1 MRIPPFALEGE
12 EVFACHG
19 KEIRAGQTRGSASAG
34 VVSEMI
40 NMALMI
46 IVNINI
52 NININIVLVT
62 TTMMII
68 MMAMVM
74 IDTCEI
80 VGGICRSLVGSSQ
93 QTLRPAIRN

>member
-1 MRIPPFALEGE
+1 MMISPFSLEGE

-19 KEIRAGQTRGSASAG
+19 KEIRGGQTRGSASAG

-46 IVNINI
+46 IINI
-52 NININIVLVT
+52 NINILLVT
-62 TTMMII
+62 TMVIIII

-74 IDTCEI
+74 IGTCEI
-80 VGGICRSLVGSSQ
+80 VEGICRSLVGSSQ

>member
-1 MRIPPFALEGE
+1 MMISPFSLEGE

-40 NMALMI
+40 N
-46 IVNINI
+46 VDI
-52 NININIVLVT
+52 NININIVL
-62 TTMMII
+62 MAMI

-74 IDTCEI
+74 IGTCEI

-93 QTLRPAIRN
+93 LTLRPAIRN